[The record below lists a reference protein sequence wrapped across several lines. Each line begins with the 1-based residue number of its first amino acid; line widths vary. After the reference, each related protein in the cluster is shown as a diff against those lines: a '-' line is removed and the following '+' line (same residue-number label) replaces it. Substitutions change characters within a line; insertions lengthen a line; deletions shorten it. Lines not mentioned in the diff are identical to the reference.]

1 MARKGCFVIR
11 KKEILNRSE
20 ITNLNPHIIEKDY
33 ALGWLLAGISAHKKI
48 GNQWL
53 FKGGTCLKKCY
64 FETYRFSEDLDFT
77 LKKESHLN
85 IKFLKSVFSETSH
98 WIYKKTGLEFS
109 DNLQDFDIY
118 ESPQGRLNCQGKLS
132 YQGPVSPR
140 TGGLPR
146 IKLDLT
152 ADEKV
157 VLPSIPKQ
165 VCHPYSDC
173 PEESI
178 KVTTYNYEEIFAEK
192 VRALSDRA
200 SPRDLYDV
208 INLYRNAE
216 ASPNVTTLQEA
227 LKQKCEFKGIPVPTT
242 DDILKHKSK
251 LKGTW
256 QVMLGHQLPYLPPL
270 DSFLQVLPEFFKWLE
285 SEQSP
290 EEKSPCRFAEDEILV
305 KEQTTCLPLNQKI
318 KSYIEL
324 IRFASAN
331 RLCVNLKY
339 QSSIHKIECYSLR
352 KTKEGNFILYAWNIG
367 KKEICRYEVNYIQ
380 GIEVTDHSFIP
391 RYLVELTPKT
401 Q

>member
-1 MARKGCFVIR
+1 MAWKGCLVIN
-11 KKEILNRSE
+11 KKEILDRTE
-20 ITNLNPHIIEKDY
+20 ITNLNPHIVEKDY
-33 ALGWLLAGISAHKKI
+33 ALGWLLAGISAHKEI
-48 GNQWL
+48 SNLWL

-85 IKFLKSVFSETSH
+85 IQFLKNVFSEISE
-98 WIYKKTGLEFS
+98 WIYKQTGLEFL

-140 TGGLPR
+140 SGGLPR

-157 VLPSIPKQ
+157 VLPPVQKT

-173 PEESI
+173 PKEGI
-178 KVTTYNYEEIFAEK
+178 KIMAYVYEEIFAEK
-192 VRALSDRA
+192 IRALSERA

-208 INLYRNAE
+208 INLYRNTKVF
-216 ASPNVTTLQEA
+216 PNVLELQKA
-227 LKQKCEFKGIPVPTT
+227 LKQKCEFKGIPIPQT
-242 DDILKHKSK
+242 DDILKYEAK
-251 LKGTW
+251 LKGAW
-256 QVMLGHQLPYLPPL
+256 HEMLAHQLPYLPPL
-270 DSFLQVLPEFFKWLE
+270 DSFWQVLPGFFKWLE
-285 SEQSP
+285 G
-290 EEKSPCRFAEDEILV
+290 EKSEEEIPCRFTEGETLV
-305 KEQTTCLPLNQKI
+305 DEQTTWLPLNQKI

-339 QSSIHKIECYSLR
+339 QDSICKIECYSLR
-352 KTKEGNFILYAWNIG
+352 KTKRDQFILYAWDTG
-367 KKEICRYEVNYIQ
+367 KNELCNYDVNHIQDVEI
-380 GIEVTDHSFIP
+380 TDYSFTP
-391 RYLVELTPKT
+391 RHLVELTPKIL
-401 Q
+401 

>member
-1 MARKGCFVIR
+1 MIR
-11 KKEILNRSE
+11 KKEILDRSE

-33 ALGWLLAGISAHKKI
+33 ALGWLLAGISVHKEI
-48 GNQWL
+48 SSQWL

-77 LKKESHLN
+77 LKEESHLN
-85 IKFLKSVFSETSH
+85 ISFLKNTFSEISE
-98 WIYKKTGLEFS
+98 WIYKRTGLEFP
-109 DNLQDFDIY
+109 NHLQDFDIY

-140 TGGLPR
+140 SGGLPR

-157 VLPSIPKQ
+157 VLPSTPKQ

-173 PEESI
+173 PEENI
-178 KVTTYNYEEIFAEK
+178 KVMAYIYEEIFAEK

-208 INLYRNAE
+208 INLYRNTE
-216 ASPNVTTLQEA
+216 ASPNMSALQEA

-242 DDILKHKSK
+242 NDILKHKSK

-270 DSFLQVLPEFFKWLE
+270 DSFLQVLPKFFKWLE
-285 SEQSP
+285 DEQSP
-290 EEKSPCRFAEDEILV
+290 EEKTPYKLLEDEILV
-305 KEQTTCLPLNQKI
+305 NEQTAWLPLNQNI

-331 RLCVNLKY
+331 RLCVNLEY
-339 QSSIHKIECYSLR
+339 QNSTHKTECYSLR
-352 KTKEGNFILYAWNIG
+352 KTKEGNFILYAWNTD

-380 GIEVTDHSFIP
+380 GIEVTDHSFTP
-391 RYLVELTPKT
+391 RYLVELTPKIL
-401 Q
+401 